1 VTEIISDFHFWRY
14 KVFHQLVHGQLQL
27 MNELEPLDPS
37 YVAETL
43 SRPPFVTIQG
53 VVNVRD
59 LGNLP
64 STYRPGEIT
73 RSNCVFRSAELSSI
87 TDEGVYF
94 ERHDCLLSY
103 RTEGKARLKGM
114 GITTVFDLRSD
125 IEMLKYNAPIPVIDG
140 VSILRAPIFKEEDYS
155 PETMAK

>member
-1 VTEIISDFHFWRY
+1 
-14 KVFHQLVHGQLQL
+14 

-53 VVNVRD
+53 VFNVRD

-73 RSNCVFRSAELSSI
+73 RSNFIFRSAEVSGI

-94 ERHDCLLSY
+94 ERNDYLLSHHI
-103 RTEGKARLKGM
+103 EGKAQLKGL

-140 VSILRAPIFKEEDYS
+140 ISILRAPIFKEEDYS
-155 PETMAK
+155 PETMAR

>member
-1 VTEIISDFHFWRY
+1 
-14 KVFHQLVHGQLQL
+14 

-37 YVAETL
+37 HVAEAL

-53 VVNVRD
+53 VINVRN

-73 RSNCVFRSAELSSI
+73 RPNFVFRSAELSRI

-94 ERHDCLLSY
+94 ESESYALSHLIISK
-103 RTEGKARLKGM
+103 GKAQLKQL

-125 IEMLKYNAPIPVIDG
+125 MEMLKYDAPIPVIDG
-140 VSILRAPIFKEEDYS
+140 VSIIRAPVFNKDDYS

>member
-1 VTEIISDFHFWRY
+1 
-14 KVFHQLVHGQLQL
+14 

-37 YVAETL
+37 YVSETL

-53 VVNVRD
+53 VINVRD

-73 RSNCVFRSAELSSI
+73 TPNFVFRSAELSGI

-94 ERHDCLLSY
+94 ERYDYLLSY
-103 RTEGKARLKGM
+103 RLEGKVQLKGL

-140 VSILRAPIFKEEDYS
+140 VNILRAPIFKEEDYS
-155 PETMAK
+155 PETMAR

>member
-1 VTEIISDFHFWRY
+1 
-14 KVFHQLVHGQLQL
+14 

-37 YVAETL
+37 HVAEAL

-53 VVNVRD
+53 VINVRN

-73 RSNCVFRSAELSSI
+73 RPNFVFRSAELSRI

-94 ERHDCLLSY
+94 ESENYGTFSSYNLKRQGPTQTTRNNHCL
-103 RTEGKARLKGM
+103 
-114 GITTVFDLRSD
+114 
-125 IEMLKYNAPIPVIDG
+125 
-140 VSILRAPIFKEEDYS
+140 
-155 PETMAK
+155 